1 MVKGQREIVTK
12 GKGQTFL
19 TVLMR
24 VEGYICFTKPSF
36 IGNVFRVSWTWL
48 IFLVDGGH
56 FLHVTKVGYFE

>member
-19 TVLMR
+19 TVLI
-24 VEGYICFTKPSF
+24 EGYICFTKPSF
-36 IGNVFRVSWTWL
+36 IGYVFRVSWTWL

-56 FLHVTKVGYFE
+56 FLHVTKMGYFE

>member
-19 TVLMR
+19 TVLI
-24 VEGYICFTKPSF
+24 EGYICFTKPSF

-48 IFLVDGGH
+48 IFLVDGGN
-56 FLHVTKVGYFE
+56 F